1 MSRPSIT
8 ALMDGL
14 VTRGLVERRPDPDD
28 GRRVSHHLTE
38 DGRSTLRS
46 ADRAVGDRLAAIGT
60 HLHAGDST
68 RLIASL
74 ARFGEAIRAAR
85 AAGTT

>member
-1 MSRPSIT
+1 MFPRPLNAAREDISP
-8 ALMDGL
+8 L
-14 VTRGLVERRPDPDD
+14 VTLSSSNPGALGV
-28 GRRVSHHLTE
+28 V
-38 DGRSTLRS
+38 
-46 ADRAVGDRLAAIGT
+46 
-60 HLHAGDST
+60 HAGDST